1 MQFSFTVITF
11 SQHLATPVLSLF
23 TRANILNSA
32 DNNSNNT
39 ADQWEAAP
47 RSRDLGAANHGPE
60 QGLVSANI
68 CCAIL
73 CSCSGSVSS
82 DTNHLWRLIRS
93 GGCSLKKFVRVQ
105 KRRGLTPWT
114 ALALACIK
122 ITSSRNFN
130 LKTIEIKASKLLVK
144 FIKVQSHLDLPGGPP
159 SWHST
164 CDNSHAVGRYY
175 R

>member
-1 MQFSFTVITF
+1 MKIFPFWSIFAHLLLNFISFYSSNGSSTIVIHNNKEKWTT
-11 SQHLATPVLSLF
+11 SVEIERNDSGLGSETGKSIKKPIKIRDKLSKGVAHDHL
-23 TRANILNSA
+23 
-32 DNNSNNT
+32 
-39 ADQWEAAP
+39 
-47 RSRDLGAANHGPE
+47 
-60 QGLVSANI
+60 I
-68 CCAIL
+68 CE
-73 CSCSGSVSS
+73 
-82 DTNHLWRLIRS
+82 DWS

-122 ITSSRNFN
+122 ITSSRNLN

>member
-39 ADQWEAAP
+39 ADQWEAAA
-47 RSRDLGAANHGPE
+47 RSRDLTAANHEPE

-73 CSCSGSVSS
+73 CSCSDSVSS
-82 DTNHLWRLIRS
+82 DTNHLWRLIRRMFR
-93 GGCSLKKFVRVQ
+93 SLKHFVRVQ

-122 ITSSRNFN
+122 ITSSRNLN

-144 FIKVQSHLDLPGGPP
+144 FIKVQSHLDLPGGLPQ
-159 SWHST
+159 
-164 CDNSHAVGRYY
+164 
-175 R
+175 